1 MVQYFK
7 LFFVLITL
15 CSNNYLYSATAN
27 KAIELSRMK
36 CNDLMISFIFGS
48 SYGMTM
54 EKLDLS
60 FAFERINENHIM
72 IKVVRKIENHRMGV
86 HSNLE
91 LDLVNETLSNIDGKT
106 PKSIKVNTKYI
117 PYISKKCTKEKN
129 VYVNTGRLPDIN
141 GD

>member
-1 MVQYFK
+1 MVQYVK
-7 LFFVLITL
+7 LFCVLTIL
-15 CSNNYLYSATAN
+15 VSNNYLYSATAN

-36 CNDLMISFIFGS
+36 CNDLMVSLVFGS

-72 IKVVRKIENHRMGV
+72 IKVVKEIENHRMGV
-86 HSNLE
+86 HANLE
-91 LDLVNETLSNIDGKT
+91 LDLVNETLSNIDAET
-106 PKSIKVNTKYI
+106 PKSIKINTKYI
-117 PYISKKCTKEKN
+117 PYISKKCTKENN